1 MIVGVVKEGFEGE
14 RRVALVP
21 AHVDGLWKA
30 GLEVWIQKGAGEEA
44 GYPDAE
50 YQRKGCRVLDSR
62 EEVLQSADILLAVRA
77 CGANPT
83 TGKKDAE
90 SLKEGSLVVG
100 QLDPYIPDGSF
111 ESLAA
116 RKASACAL
124 ELLPRITRAQSMDV
138 LSSMANL
145 AGYKA
150 VILAAEILPRIFPM
164 MMTAAGTLVP
174 AKVFVIGAG
183 VAGLQAL
190 ATARRLGAVT
200 SAYDIRP
207 VVKEQVE
214 SLGARFVELGLE
226 TKEAETSGG
235 YARAMDEEFYRRQR
249 EKLGEVMAGMDV
261 VITTAA
267 VPGKK
272 APILVTREM
281 VERMAPGSVIVDIA
295 AERGGNCEL
304 TQPGERVNHRGV
316 TILGPVNLASTL
328 PYHASQLY
336 SKNITTFLLSVL
348 KDGTL
353 HLSDEDAVVKAVLV
367 IRQGEYL
374 SESIRQSQEKE

>member
-1 MIVGVVKEGFEGE
+1 MIVGVVKEGYEGE

-21 AHVDGLWKA
+21 AHVEGLRKA
-30 GLEVWIQKGAGEEA
+30 GFEVWVQKGAGEEA
-44 GYPDAE
+44 GYPDEE
-50 YQRKGCRVLDSR
+50 YRKKGCRVCDHR
-62 EEVLQSADILLAVRA
+62 QEVLQGVDILLTVRA

-83 TGKKDAE
+83 TGKEDATT
-90 SLKEGSLVVG
+90 LKERALVIG
-100 QLDPYIPDGSF
+100 LLDPYTPDVSF
-111 ESLAA
+111 DVLAS

-138 LSSMANL
+138 LSSQANL

-150 VILAAEILPRIFPM
+150 VILAAETLPRLFPM
-164 MMTAAGTLVP
+164 LMTAAGTLVP

-200 SAYDIRP
+200 SAYDVRP
-207 VVKEQVE
+207 AVKEQVE

-226 TKEAETSGG
+226 SKEAEASGG
-235 YARAMDEEFYRRQR
+235 YAKAMDEEFYRRQR

-261 VITTAA
+261 VISTAA

-272 APILVTREM
+272 APLLITREM
-281 VERMAPGSVIVDIA
+281 VEKMAPGSVIVDIA

-304 TQPGERVNHRGV
+304 TKPGEVYTHRGV
-316 TILGPVNLASTL
+316 TILGPVNLASTV

-336 SKNITTFLLSVL
+336 SKNITTFLLSVVKNGEL
-348 KDGTL
+348 V
-353 HLSDEDAVVKAVLV
+353 LSEEDEVVKAVLV
-367 IRQGEYL
+367 MREGAYL
-374 SESIRQSQEKE
+374 SDLIKPK

>member
-1 MIVGVVKEGFEGE
+1 MIVGVMKEGFQGE
-14 RRVALVP
+14 RRVALIP
-21 AHVDGLWKA
+21 PHVEGLHKM
-30 GLEVWIQKGAGEEA
+30 GLEVWVQKGAGEDA
-44 GYPDAE
+44 GYPDEE
-50 YQRKGCRVLDSR
+50 YRKKGCRVVDSR
-62 EEVLQSADILLAVRA
+62 EEVLQAADILLTVRT

-83 TGKKDAE
+83 TGKEDAG
-90 SLKEGSLVVG
+90 LVKEGALVVG
-100 QLDPYIPDGSF
+100 HLDPYTPDPSF
-111 ESLAA
+111 EVLAA

-150 VILAAEILPRIFPM
+150 VILAAEVLPKMFPM
-164 MMTAAGTLVP
+164 LMTAAGTLVP

-200 SAYDIRP
+200 SAYDVRP
-207 VVKEQVE
+207 AVKEQVE

-226 TKEAETSGG
+226 SKEAEAAGG
-235 YARAMDEEFYRRQR
+235 YARAMDEEFYRKQR
-249 EKLGEVMAGMDV
+249 EKLTEVLAGVDV

-267 VPGKK
+267 IPGKK
-272 APILVTREM
+272 APILITKEM
-281 VERMAPGSVIVDIA
+281 VEKMLPGSVIVDIA

-304 TQPGERVNHRGV
+304 TKPGERILHQGV
-316 TILGPVNLASTL
+316 TLLGPVNLASTV

-336 SKNITTFLLSVL
+336 SKNITTFLFSILKNGSIQLSEE
-348 KDGTL
+348 
-353 HLSDEDAVVKAVLV
+353 DEVIKAVLV
-367 IRQGEYL
+367 MREGTYL
-374 SESIRQSQEKE
+374 SEAIKPKQ